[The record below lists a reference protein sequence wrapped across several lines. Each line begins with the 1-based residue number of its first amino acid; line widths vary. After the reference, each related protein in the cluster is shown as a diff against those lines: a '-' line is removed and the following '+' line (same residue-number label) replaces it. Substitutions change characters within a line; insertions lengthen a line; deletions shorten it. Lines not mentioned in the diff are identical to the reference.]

1 MFVRVTWTMVQR
13 IPFTGPL
20 PRIDER
26 MYAVGPESRIRR
38 RRDGI
43 DLEPGVT
50 VSTNAYFGRFAA
62 AFWQRY
68 TDVKQVRLELDYAC
82 GGSGRLR
89 VKFLASDISGRPRPL
104 DVVTV
109 EGSGTLSV
117 DLAIDRYL
125 DGGAIWLDLE
135 CGGEPASVNN
145 VRWSI
150 DRTSGNP
157 ERGPI
162 RPSSVVICT
171 HNRPDDCVTTVTAL
185 ASDPVAME
193 WIDAVYV
200 VDQGD
205 KRVADAA
212 GFPDMEKLVGDKL
225 HYLNQPNL
233 GGAGGFT
240 RGIYEVLRAD
250 TGSNVIV
257 MDDDI
262 VCEPESVLRQNAFA
276 NFTTQP
282 VLVGAQM
289 LLLSETYRLH
299 MGGEWEALDALKA
312 GVPSA
317 FTKNGPSMLEENQ
330 DARFDAGWNGWWT
343 CLLPA
348 ETVHQQGLSLPM
360 FFQWDDI
367 EYGIRARRSGF
378 PTVTLPNAGVWHADF
393 HLKDYD
399 HWSRY
404 FSIRNGLI
412 VSSVYGDFDGKVIS
426 KQFFRDIMRQIVSM
440 QYGLAATLILAA
452 EDFLAG
458 PEGLHDGGQAKLAE
472 LNALRSKYPDTVLRQ
487 ADEVGTEENPNMRI
501 DIPAH
506 LLEESPKLDRVL
518 AKRVVKQYLGRVQRR
533 PVSMPAHY
541 ARWYHAALFD
551 RVVVTDASQ
560 SGVRIRQRDKETAV
574 ELTKRLYAVCR
585 EIRTRAPEMKTI
597 YTDALPGL
605 TSVENWRRL
614 WQLDD

>member
-1 MFVRVTWTMVQR
+1 MYVRSVMFVRVTWTMVQR

-26 MYAVGPESRIRR
+26 MYAVGPESQIRR

-68 TDVKQVRLELDYAC
+68 TDVKQVRLELDYNC
-82 GGSGRLR
+82 GGNGRLR
-89 VKFLASDISGRPRPL
+89 VKLQASDISGRPRPL
-104 DVVTV
+104 DVLTV
-109 EGSGTLSV
+109 EGSGTLTT

-125 DGGAIWLDLE
+125 DGGAIWLELE
-135 CGGEPASVNN
+135 CGGESASVDN

-150 DRTSGNP
+150 DRT
-157 ERGPI
+157 EPI

-205 KRVADAA
+205 QRVADAA
-212 GFPDMEKLVGDKL
+212 GFPEVEKLVGDKL
-225 HYLNQPNL
+225 HYLNQLNL

-299 MGGEWEALDALKA
+299 MGGEWEALDAIKA

-348 ETVHQQGLSLPM
+348 ETVHKQGLSLPM

-412 VSSVYGDFDGKVIS
+412 VSSIYGQFDGKVIGNEL
-426 KQFFRDIMRQIVSM
+426 FRNILEHIVAM
-440 QYGLAATLILAA
+440 QYGLAATLLLAV

-458 PEGLHDGGQAKLAE
+458 PDGLHDGGQAKLAE
-472 LNALRSKYPDTVLRQ
+472 LSELRAKYPDTVMRP
-487 ADEVGTEENPNMRI
+487 ADVIGAQEDPNLRI
-501 DIPAH
+501 DVPTTMVD
-506 LLEESPKLDRVL
+506 ETKLGRVRT
-518 AKRVVKQYLGRVQRR
+518 KRAVNQYLGRVQRR
-533 PVSMPAHY
+533 PVSMPAHF
-541 ARWYHAALFD
+541 ARWWHVSLFD

-560 SGVRIRQRDKETAV
+560 GSVRIRQRDKDTAV
-574 ELTKRLYAVCR
+574 ELTRRLLAVR
-585 EIRTRAPEMKTI
+585 KEVRRRAPEMKKV
-597 YTDALPGL
+597 YTEALPGL

-614 WQLDD
+614 WQLDG

>member
-68 TDVKQVRLELDYAC
+68 TAVSTVRLELDYTC

-89 VKFLASDISGRPRPL
+89 VKLFASDISGRPRPL
-104 DVVTV
+104 DVLTV
-109 EGSGTLSV
+109 DGTGALSV
-117 DLAIDRYL
+117 DLPIDRYL

-135 CGGEPASVNN
+135 CGGEPASVDN

-150 DRTSGNP
+150 ERT
-157 ERGPI
+157 EPI

-212 GFPDMEKLVGDKL
+212 GFADVQSLVGDKL

-276 NFTTQP
+276 NFATQP
-282 VLVGAQM
+282 LLVGAQM

-299 MGGEWEALDALKA
+299 MGAEWEALDTLKA
-312 GVPSA
+312 GVPST
-317 FTKNGPSMLEENQ
+317 FTKIGPSMLEQNQ

-348 ETVHQQGLSLPM
+348 ETVQKQGLSLPM

-367 EYGIRARRSGF
+367 EYGIRARQSGF

-404 FSIRNGLI
+404 FSVRNGLI
-412 VSSVYGDFDGKVIS
+412 VSAVYGQFDGKVIGG
-426 KQFFRDIMRQIVSM
+426 QLFRDLLEHIVAM
-440 QYGLAATLILAA
+440 QYGLAATLLLAV

-458 PEGLHDGGQAKLAE
+458 PDGLHDGGESKLAE
-472 LNALRSKYPDTVLRQ
+472 LSALRAKYPDTVMHP
-487 ADEVGTEENPNMRI
+487 ADTIGAQENPNLRI
-501 DIPAH
+501 DAPASMPD
-506 LLEESPKLDRVL
+506 ESKLGRVR
-518 AKRVVKQYLGRVQRR
+518 AKRAVNQYLGRVQRR
-533 PVSMPAHY
+533 PVSMPAHF
-541 ARWYHAALFD
+541 ARWWHVSLFD

-560 SGVRIRQRDKETAV
+560 GAVRIRQRDKETAM
-574 ELTKRLYAVCR
+574 ELMRRLQAVR
-585 EIRTRAPEMKTI
+585 KEIRQRAPEMKRT
-597 YTDALPGL
+597 YTEALPGL

>member
-1 MFVRVTWTMVQR
+1 MTWTMVQR

-26 MYAVGPESRIRR
+26 MYAVGPESQIRR

-68 TDVKQVRLELDYAC
+68 TDVKQVRLELDYNC
-82 GGSGRLR
+82 GGNGRLR
-89 VKFLASDISGRPRPL
+89 VKLQASDISGRPRPL
-104 DVVTV
+104 DVLTV
-109 EGSGTLSV
+109 EGSGTLTT

-125 DGGAIWLDLE
+125 DGGAIWLELE
-135 CGGEPASVNN
+135 CGGESASVDN

-150 DRTSGNP
+150 DRT
-157 ERGPI
+157 EPI

-205 KRVADAA
+205 QRVADAA
-212 GFPDMEKLVGDKL
+212 GFPEVEKLVGDKL
-225 HYLNQPNL
+225 HYLNQLNL

-299 MGGEWEALDALKA
+299 MGGEWEALDAIKA

-348 ETVHQQGLSLPM
+348 ETVHKQGLSLPM

-412 VSSVYGDFDGKVIS
+412 VSSIYGQFDGKVIGNEL
-426 KQFFRDIMRQIVSM
+426 FRNILEHIVAM
-440 QYGLAATLILAA
+440 QYGLAATLLLAV

-458 PEGLHDGGQAKLAE
+458 PDGLHDGGQAKLAE
-472 LNALRSKYPDTVLRQ
+472 LSELRAKYPDTVMRP
-487 ADEVGTEENPNMRI
+487 ADVIGAQEDPNLRI
-501 DIPAH
+501 DVPTTMVD
-506 LLEESPKLDRVL
+506 ETKLGRVRT
-518 AKRVVKQYLGRVQRR
+518 KRAVNQYLGRVQRR
-533 PVSMPAHY
+533 PVSMPAHF
-541 ARWYHAALFD
+541 ARWWHVSLFD

-560 SGVRIRQRDKETAV
+560 GSVRIRQRDKDTAV
-574 ELTKRLYAVCR
+574 ELTRRLLAVR
-585 EIRTRAPEMKTI
+585 KEVRRRAPEMKKV
-597 YTDALPGL
+597 YTEALPGL

-614 WQLDD
+614 WQLDG